1 MRARISGGVSRRDR
15 LIHEHTHDPYKT
27 PRKLSTPTADIHNRL
42 RENSGEPG
50 NPSSHWGR
58 MDTRFQHSEHP
69 VSGPQTNSSWGTRR
83 KDGCLH
89 TFALILQ
96 VLLSQLALD
105 CAAGEVFSELKR
117 PLSKVDALNLALAR
131 NGTIRQA
138 RKDVEAAAGVAI
150 QTRAILFP
158 SLTAGAI
165 YAVRQDSLI
174 EANRDRTI
182 SPAQVDLPA
191 IPALGVTDSTLS
203 FGGGKSSKVNNQ
215 SWNGDIRIVQSIY
228 EGGRMLSAARSA
240 RLIREQAWLSFQST
254 VSDEL
259 LSVATAYDDAL
270 RYAKQV
276 EVREQ
281 QVKFLTEYRDDT
293 KLRFDAG
300 TVPEFDVIRQDVE
313 VANGMAQLV
322 QAQGD
327 YRVAKQELVELL
339 GYDLPTDITDNLPLN
354 LTTPLVARPYPHKLP
369 TALAVALQNRTEIAA
384 LEREERLRD
393 EAIITARAGA
403 KPSVQAFAGYEL
415 TSRVQTR
422 NAGDYVN
429 GGLAGVQMSWPIFD
443 GFLTK
448 GRVDEAKAKR
458 GKAAEAKAETARV
471 VELQVRSAWSDL
483 RTAQS
488 VLTAQAENIKKA
500 VRALE
505 LAKSRYEAGTG
516 TQIDV
521 LNAQTALTEARGSYV
536 DALRNYSVGRAT
548 LIRATGADLQH

>member
-1 MRARISGGVSRRDR
+1 MKTPKVKSPGARGARIR
-15 LIHEHTHDPYKT
+15 LFTVALAIQ
-27 PRKLSTPTADIHNRL
+27 I
-42 RENSGEPG
+42 
-50 NPSSHWGR
+50 
-58 MDTRFQHSEHP
+58 F
-69 VSGPQTNSSWGTRR
+69 
-83 KDGCLH
+83 
-89 TFALILQ
+89 FAFGFF
-96 VLLSQLALD
+96 
-105 CAAGEVFSELKR
+105 CAVGKELPELTR
-117 PLSKVDALNLALAR
+117 PLSKVEALNLALAN

-138 RKDVEAAAGVAI
+138 RKDVEAAAGVAV

-158 SLTAGAI
+158 SLSAGAG

-174 EANRDRTI
+174 EANRDRTV
-182 SPAQVDLPA
+182 SPVQVDLPA
-191 IPALGVTDSTLS
+191 ISALGLPGSALS
-203 FGGGKSSKVNNQ
+203 FGGGESAKVNNQ
-215 SWNGDIRIVQSIY
+215 SWDTDIRIVQSIY

-259 LSVATAYDDAL
+259 LDVANSYDDAL

-293 KLRFDAG
+293 KARFDAG
-300 TVPEFDVIRQDVE
+300 TVPEFDVIRQEVE
-313 VANGMAQLV
+313 VANGTAQLV

-327 YRVAKQELVELL
+327 YRVGKQKLVELL

-369 TALAVALQNRTEIAA
+369 AALVMALQNRTEIAA
-384 LEREERLRD
+384 LEKEERLRD
-393 EAIITARAGA
+393 EAIITAKAGA

-458 GKAAEAKAETARV
+458 GEAAEAKAETTRV
-471 VELQVRSAWSDL
+471 IQSQVRSAWTDL
-483 RTAQS
+483 RTARS
-488 VLTAQAENIKKA
+488 VLTAQTENIKKA

-505 LAKSRYEAGTG
+505 LATDRYKVGAG

-536 DALRNYSVGRAT
+536 DALRNYSVARAT